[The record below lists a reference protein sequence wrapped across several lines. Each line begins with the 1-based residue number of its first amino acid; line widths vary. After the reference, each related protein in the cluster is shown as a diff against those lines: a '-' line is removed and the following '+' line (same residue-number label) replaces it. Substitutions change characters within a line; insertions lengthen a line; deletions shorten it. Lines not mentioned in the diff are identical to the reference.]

1 MNQRINLNTISKI
14 FSILE
19 QDAQNE
25 TKNDSLLKEVIRIMF
40 SKDLESNI
48 IVFPHVE
55 EEHQKLLIKFI
66 ELIYLMFQIPKKQ
79 RDNLWKIDVKNIK
92 DKNIS
97 NLIYE
102 LEASQ
107 NIEVKF
113 PNKKVADLC
122 DLIFPFNVKNKYTL
136 IEYVYAVIE
145 NISYIPQMNMLLKF
159 RVYLFLID
167 NYACV
172 LGQKFNFR
180 EIELNLDDEISID
193 IIGCF
198 KFAVHFSYS

>member
-107 NIEVKF
+107 NIEIEF
-113 PNKKVADLC
+113 PNKKVADLS
-122 DLIFPFNVKNKYTL
+122 DFIFPFNVKNKYTL
-136 IEYVYAVIE
+136 IE
-145 NISYIPQMNMLLKF
+145 
-159 RVYLFLID
+159 
-167 NYACV
+167 
-172 LGQKFNFR
+172 
-180 EIELNLDDEISID
+180 
-193 IIGCF
+193 
-198 KFAVHFSYS
+198 